1 MKRIGGAAL
10 LLSSIFLIST
20 PVSSAPAPAA
30 SAAKTRQEWTQ
41 IASDK
46 KYGKLFSPSRVKV
59 ESSVNGVATRIGAW
73 IKTSYTVEGARE
85 TIEAYGIEKSIPDPG
100 KLSYSVGY
108 VEVVPQE
115 RKLFYVK
122 EDFYDA
128 EGNALW
134 STVYEPP
141 KEHEINHRKFEED
154 YYVAIVDRVF
164 HHGER
169 EQKDSE
175 DRWKHLWEKQSGG
188 RTTHAY
194 GDMTTMRLSGDNLI
208 YWEFQETKDSEG
220 NTVEV
225 HFLRRKSC
233 FRKHPPQ
240 MHGNKAL
247 PFIGHARGNK
257 DAPRLLAARAFK
269 RIAPACVQ
277 LHGQRKGHGAIPTV
291 MRTRLE
297 QDGHHANLQ

>member
-225 HFLRRKSC
+225 HFLK
-233 FRKHPPQ
+233 
-240 MHGNKAL
+240 KAL
-247 PFIGHARGNK
+247 NPGKGAEKVIKAQVWTLGKGWEDVKTDGRYVTISKGDPAYEGLE
-257 DAPRLLAARAFK
+257 RLRA
-269 RIAPACVQ
+269 IV
-277 LHGQRKGHGAIPTV
+277 KGYQYWLNRY
-291 MRTRLE
+291 RTDLPKKPS
-297 QDGHHANLQ
+297 AKKN